1 MNPLNGKGLLD
12 SARPKQ
18 WIKNFFIFAPLIFSQ
33 NLFEWTLLIKSA
45 TAFAAFSL
53 LSSSLYMLNDIRD
66 LEEDRHHPI
75 KSQRP
80 LVSGNITKKQ
90 AWTAFIVL
98 LVLSLAVSFLFL
110 NQNFVFAA
118 LIYVILQFS
127 YSFGLKHVIILDV
140 FIVASGFIIRVI
152 AGGFAINVQ
161 ISHWLLICTLLLSL
175 FLALSKRRH
184 EIVLLGQDAVNHRPI
199 LQEYSPYLLDQMIA
213 VVTAS
218 TVIAYSLYTISE
230 ETVSKFGSTEL
241 IYTLPFVL
249 YGIFRYL
256 YLIHQRA
263 QGGTPEALIIKD
275 KPLLLDVFLWIAS
288 AVLILYFRS

>member
-1 MNPLNGKGLLD
+1 VIK

-33 NLFEWTLLIKSA
+33 NLFEIPLLVKSI
-45 TAFAAFSL
+45 TAFVAFCL
-53 LSSSLYMLNDIRD
+53 LSSSLYILNDIRD
-66 LEEDRHHPI
+66 LEEDKHHPL
-75 KSQRP
+75 KSKRP
-80 LVSGNITKKQ
+80 LASGKISKTQ
-90 AWTAFIVL
+90 AWTAFSVL
-98 LVLSLAVSFLFL
+98 LALSVAVSFLFL
-110 NQNFVFAA
+110 NQKFMFVA
-118 LIYVILQFS
+118 LVYVILQFS

-140 FIVASGFIIRVI
+140 FIIAAGFIIRVI

-161 ISHWLLICTLLLSL
+161 ISHWLLICTLLLAL

-184 EIVLLGQDAVNHRPI
+184 EMILLGEDAVNHRPI
-199 LQEYSPYLLDQMIA
+199 LKEYSPYLLDQMIA

-218 TVIAYSLYTISE
+218 TVIAYCLYTISE
-230 ETVSKFGSTEL
+230 ETVSKFGSTAL

-263 QGGTPEALIIKD
+263 QGGTPETLIIKD
-275 KPLLLDVFLWIAS
+275 KPLLLDLFLWIAS
-288 AVLILYFRS
+288 AVLILYFRN